1 MQALKLFGLTYSAF
15 QKEVEGRPQPQGF
28 FRRLLSFNLGEDK
41 AAKKVERLVFA
52 ELHTKQPWFYPNLDR
67 EGALIHFE
75 NITNQTQTDGLFL
88 YAMLNVPYIR
98 IVLVHSAVFS
108 CFTLKPYFF
117 QNNTV
122 LFDSIF
128 YWYFYRNIE

>member
-15 QKEVEGRPQPQGF
+15 QKEVEGHPQPQGF
-28 FRRLLSFNLGEDK
+28 LRRLLNFNLGEDK
-41 AAKKVERLVFA
+41 AAKKIERLVFA
-52 ELHTKQPWFYPNLDR
+52 ELHTKQPWFYNLLDR
-67 EGALIHFE
+67 DGALTLFA

-98 IVLVHSAVFS
+98 IVLVLSAVIS
-108 CFTLKPYFF
+108 CFTLKPYLF

-122 LFDSIF
+122 LIRLNFLLVF
-128 YWYFYRNIE
+128 L